1 MTLEPISHSQPSVRQ
16 RFQLPPKGWV
26 GLCIVMGWELGG
38 REWKSWNK
46 AGGGE
51 IKFFCSWVLSLP
63 WSCAHQS
70 PAHKELQSSRAPASL
85 LGDPLGLIVV
95 PILALL
101 VTLDEVPSLSE
112 SVLICKIDIRCQLC
126 GFFIEII
133 KGKTCM

>member
-1 MTLEPISHSQPSVRQ
+1 
-16 RFQLPPKGWV
+16 
-26 GLCIVMGWELGG
+26 MGWEVRG

-51 IKFFCSWVLSLP
+51 IKFFWSRVLSLP

-70 PAHKELQSSRAPASL
+70 PAHKELQSSRAPSSL
-85 LGDPLGLIVV
+85 LGDSLGLMMV

-101 VTLDEVPSLSE
+101 VTLGEVPSLSE
-112 SVLICKIDIRCQLC
+112 TVLICKTDIRCQLC